1 MDPIGLF
8 LGLPGIVALGYAAWN
23 RWQDDAHRTRRVLRR
38 TRVTPIAELG
48 DGLLA
53 CVVGTVE
60 LDEPLLLTSMI
71 AKRPCVVYD
80 TNVYFFAGNTA
91 GMPSRREDPDRRQRA
106 PRARERSRLSRAS
119 LSRDHRHEGDADWHC
134 EVPAADRARA
144 LTTIHVCRAEA
155 GSVSEV
161 HAARSA
167 GLFRLGPPPRRL
179 GTPTRSISSADR
191 SGLWS

>member
-1 MDPIGLF
+1 MAPIGLF

-71 AKRPCVVYD
+71 AKRPCLVYD

-91 GMPSRREDPDRRQRA
+91 GMPARVEVERRLVPFFVRDASGVVRIDAAEAALCNPPAANSDRYIERLIQVGAKIRIVGSVHLEPA
-106 PRARERSRLSRAS
+106 SDHGFRERHYREITDMKAT
-119 LSRDHRHEGDADWHC
+119 
-134 EVPAADRARA
+134 
-144 LTTIHVCRAEA
+144 LT
-155 GSVSEV
+155 
-161 HAARSA
+161 
-167 GLFRLGPPPRRL
+167 
-179 GTPTRSISSADR
+179 GTAKFPLLIDLER
-191 SGLWS
+191 